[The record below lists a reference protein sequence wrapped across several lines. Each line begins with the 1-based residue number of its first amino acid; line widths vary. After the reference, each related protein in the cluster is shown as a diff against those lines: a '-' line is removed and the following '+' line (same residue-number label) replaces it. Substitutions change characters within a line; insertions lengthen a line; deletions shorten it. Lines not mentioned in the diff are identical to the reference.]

1 MPRNIG
7 GAIVIEQANPWAEAL
22 QGLGAGAGMI
32 GQAIFEKKEKAKNLM
47 EDITVGTA
55 TGKYKPE
62 YWATKEAEDFLKSSG
77 VWNKPQI
84 QGLVT
89 RARAGMGYGAPPD
102 VATQMP
108 VAPESPSAE
117 AGVGGGAVNVPQPAP
132 EPPDAKE
139 VNEYLYKE
147 DERKKLVLYE
157 FQRKIS
163 SAETRI
169 NAEYANDLHIGN
181 IRSFAEQVA
190 LTSKVLKQSGLEF
203 DDVIWRGNAE
213 SGLSW
218 EINPVALKRLMDAQA
233 RKKGTSYTKFET
245 VASTFNEK
253 RMGHVSKLS
262 TFLATDRVDPKSL
275 ALDSK
280 DPESNYYISAL
291 AEIEKEPN
299 KNKRVALQ
307 VEQVEKIVKQL
318 NENIKQ
324 YRRVIQASGDEA
336 KAEQADITDRFTK
349 EITFE
354 DVSGGL
360 SPEEYKK
367 RKGLVPDP
375 GKLISEVRKDYS
387 GNSIISPR
395 FSESSAKDAATK
407 VSDSFKDIKDIVASA
422 FKDNPSI
429 TPDQVKQVMVQN
441 KDQIMAEYG
450 LNERLFSLLM
460 SMSEKV
466 LG

>member
-1 MPRNIG
+1 MATSRQG
-7 GAIVIEQANPWAEAL
+7 GAIVLEQESPWTQFLGGFGQGVSHGIQRSEQLMDKKKQDAQALMAGILNGTVDARSLGTAPGREMLKSMGLDSNPGIQE
-22 QGLGAGAGMI
+22 I
-32 GQAIFEKKEKAKNLM
+32 INRGQAEL
-47 EDITVGTA
+47 
-55 TGKYKPE
+55 
-62 YWATKEAEDFLKSSG
+62 
-77 VWNKPQI
+77 
-84 QGLVT
+84 
-89 RARAGMGYGAPPD
+89 PPD
-102 VATQMP
+102 VAHQAP
-108 VAPESPSAE
+108 VPGPTVSLPSATNPE
-117 AGVGGGAVNVPQPAP
+117 LGGYAVNMPGKDVGPT
-132 EPPDAKE
+132 AKQ
-139 VNEYLYKE
+139 VNDIVLAE
-147 DERKKLVLYE
+147 DTQKKLAVYE
-157 FQRKIS
+157 YQRKIS
-163 SAETRI
+163 SAETRL
-169 NAEYANDLHIGN
+169 NADHANDLRIGN
-181 IRSFAEQVA
+181 MLSYAEQFA
-190 LTSKVLKQSGLEF
+190 STMKVLKQTGLGF
-203 DDVIWRGNAE
+203 DDVSWRGNDE
-213 SGLSW
+213 GGLSW
-218 EINPVALKRLMDAQA
+218 GINPAAARRLMDAQTNK
-233 RKKGTSYTKFET
+233 RGTSYTKFET

-253 RMGHVSKLS
+253 RMGHVTKLS
-262 TFLATDRVDPKSL
+262 TFLATDRVDEKSM
-275 ALDSK
+275 ALDSN
-280 DPESNYYISAL
+280 DPESNYYITAMK
-291 AEIEKEPN
+291 AINNEPD

-375 GKLISEVRKDYS
+375 GKLISDVRKDYS
-387 GNSIISPR
+387 GNSIVSPR

-450 LNERLFSLLM
+450 LNEKLFSLLM
-460 SMSEKV
+460 SMSDKV
-466 LG
+466 LA